1 MSLPDSSPKLSRW
14 FFLATDALLIAVAA
28 FIAAN
33 SERPLSLAVVL
44 AIVGCVVVGALI
56 TCAALIADY
65 ARRQEDGFDD
75 RQHALEALSRT
86 VATSAEQIS
95 IATAGLNELTD
106 LAHKNLKH
114 AEQLPSKLQEK
125 INDFTRQLNEV
136 DVTENETLQH
146 EINALRAAEAE
157 KIEAAGDKI
166 AKAVAELTKLEAATA
181 KHLAATSEALA
192 KLPDSLAKARREAEQ
207 ALLAAQAT
215 ALRAL
220 ETKFATLARDGETKD
235 TALPASVTKATELE
249 PVPVKLVVEPESAP
263 SAPSAPTV
271 ATHEETPIMET
282 TFQTEPTWE
291 NIVAPAVVE
300 ETKPSRPRAP
310 RKAKLDELNLPM
322 PGDMPAGMPTASPTK
337 TAADDFAQT
346 SPDDSTPA
354 SAVSTDGATRL
365 LVTAYIGIGNRL
377 FIRGDGPGL
386 SADQGVPLQFVSIG
400 KWRWETNHAVTAV
413 RVRIYKNDETEC
425 AALGELTLE
434 PARQT
439 EVTANF

>member
-1 MSLPDSSPKLSRW
+1 MSLPDSSPKLSKW

-56 TCAALIADY
+56 TSAALIADY

-136 DVTENETLQH
+136 AVTENETLQQ

-157 KIEAAGDKI
+157 KLEAAGDKI
-166 AKAVAELTKLEAATA
+166 AKAVAELAKLESATA
-181 KHLAATSEALA
+181 KHLAATTETLA
-192 KLPDSLAKARREAEQ
+192 KLPDSLAKARSETEQ

-215 ALRAL
+215 AMRAL
-220 ETKFATLARDGETKD
+220 ETKFAALARDGETKV
-235 TALPASVTKATELE
+235 TALPAPKATEPE
-249 PVPVKLVVEPESAP
+249 PVPVKPVVEPEPAP
-263 SAPSAPTV
+263 SAPLAPTV
-271 ATHEETPIMET
+271 ATNEETPITET
-282 TFQTEPTWE
+282 AVKTEPTPE
-291 NIVAPAVVE
+291 TIVAPAVVE
-300 ETKPSRPRAP
+300 EIKPKKPRAP

-322 PGDMPAGMPTASPTK
+322 PGDMPAEMSTASPTE
-337 TAADDFAQT
+337 TVADDFAQT

-386 SADQGVPLQFVSIG
+386 SADKGVPLQFVSIG
-400 KWRWETNHAVTAV
+400 KWRWETNDAIAAV